1 MTRNIP
7 GSLYELTN
15 LAKAS
20 KTAVLQ
26 RCRGLTEKGLTCPF
40 GSAFGAVAVM
50 ISREAA
56 IAENTTKQNGL
67 SLLGTTRMV
76 YTRLWRNLPLAS
88 SAGCSMANIQ
98 PQHVRCA
105 LFAVN
110 GEANN
115 AESDIHMNVADGGEH
130 RMPHP
135 KRASYSKRVRT
146 LNRSRASGG
155 CCTLSGCCALDARG
169 RGPLP
174 FESAVR
180 SCPQRARGVGA
191 RRSGECGQP
200 PTFRYRLHRASG
212 RGVPENAV
220 ACFVGGSMIAEDS
233 FVGDRPL

>member
-1 MTRNIP
+1 
-7 GSLYELTN
+7 
-15 LAKAS
+15 
-20 KTAVLQ
+20 
-26 RCRGLTEKGLTCPF
+26 
-40 GSAFGAVAVM
+40 M

-56 IAENTTKQNGL
+56 IAGNATKQNGL

-146 LNRSRASGG
+146 LNRSRASDG
-155 CCTLSGCCALDARG
+155 CCALGGCCALDARG

-180 SCPQRARGVGA
+180 SCPQRARGVGT

-200 PTFRYRLHRASG
+200 PAFRHRFHRASEC
-212 RGVPENAV
+212 GVPGECVRVLRRQLGDGGKTLPWATDHCDV
-220 ACFVGGSMIAEDS
+220 AIVPIF
-233 FVGDRPL
+233 

>member
-1 MTRNIP
+1 
-7 GSLYELTN
+7 
-15 LAKAS
+15 
-20 KTAVLQ
+20 
-26 RCRGLTEKGLTCPF
+26 
-40 GSAFGAVAVM
+40 M

-56 IAENTTKQNGL
+56 IAGNATKQNGL

-130 RMPHP
+130 RIPHP

-146 LNRSRASGG
+146 LNRSRTSGG

-169 RGPLP
+169 RGPLL

-180 SCPQRARGVGA
+180 SCPQRARGVGT

-200 PTFRYRLHRASG
+200 PAFRYRFHRASEC
-212 RGVPENAV
+212 GVPGECV
-220 ACFVGGSMIAEDS
+220 RVLRRQLGDGGKTLPWAAGHCYGIA
-233 FVGDRPL
+233 